1 MIPKEIQVKNKAVEK
16 LFTTGYDVS
25 PKMIEDLLHME
36 GIEEDL
42 LRILQDAAARPRFYA
57 DLPLDGGRLAPV
69 HAILLLRQM
78 HSDHAT
84 RLVMELLQGD
94 AYTMELLFGD
104 TFMLEEMW
112 PFITFSAKA
121 HFRTYVDMLHKGD
134 IDPFSK
140 LAVSTGLAQAVFYEP
155 GIAPK
160 VETAFR
166 ELLEL
171 FIEKADDLQNDE
183 AVFDGSDADSDIEFI
198 SNFALDVSD
207 TGFESLRPLIEELI
221 DLRIIDTDIVDEVDL
236 DFKARK
242 KEIHPILKVY
252 ETFRLENESEI
263 EKATD
268 SNEKIKKTKQADED

>member
-16 LFTTGYDVS
+16 LFTTGYNVS
-25 PKMIEDLLHME
+25 PKMIEDLLNME

-42 LRILQDAAARPRFYA
+42 LRILQDAASRPRFYA

-84 RLVMELLQGD
+84 HLIMELLRGD

-112 PFITFSAKA
+112 PFITFSAKK
-121 HFRTYVDMLHKGD
+121 HFQTYVDMLYQGN

-140 LAVSTGLAQAVFYEP
+140 LAVSSGLAQAVFYEP
-155 GIAPK
+155 SVAK
-160 VETAFR
+160 QVENAFR

-171 FIEKADDLQNDE
+171 FIENADALKNEE
-183 AVFDGSDADSDIEFI
+183 AVFEGSDADSDIEFV

-207 TGFESLRPLIEELI
+207 TGFESLRPLVEELL
-221 DLRIIDTDIVDEVDL
+221 DLQIIDTDIVDEVDL

-268 SNEKIKKTKQADED
+268 SNEKIKKGKPTDEA